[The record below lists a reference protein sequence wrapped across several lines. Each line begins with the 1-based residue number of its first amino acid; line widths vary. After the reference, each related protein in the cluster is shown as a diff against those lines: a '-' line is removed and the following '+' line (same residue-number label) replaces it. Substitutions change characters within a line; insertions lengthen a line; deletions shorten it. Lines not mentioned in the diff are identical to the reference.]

1 MIKTL
6 TERDFVQAFH
16 DHDRGNQFTPEALGY
31 IFDYLEQRE
40 RDGGQPYE
48 LDVIALCCEISE
60 LSVEEV
66 VRDYIIDQD
75 EEYIA
80 DDWSMDDVKHFL
92 YNVTEVIGQTPD
104 DNVIFCQF

>member
-1 MIKTL
+1 MIQTIN
-6 TERDFVQAFH
+6 EWDFRQAFH
-16 DHDRGNQFTPEALGY
+16 DCDRGNQFTPEALGY
-31 IFDYLEQRE
+31 IFDYLEQCE
-40 RDGGQPYE
+40 RDSGIPYE

-80 DDWSMDDVKHFL
+80 DDWSMDDIKHFL
-92 YNVTEVIGQTPD
+92 YNVTEFIGRTPA
-104 DNVIFCQF
+104 DNVIFYQF